1 VLVSKG
7 GYTNW
12 VEVVCDTDIDSYLIK
27 RVQTK
32 LNELGYNAG
41 PADGIMGSGTRRALE
56 KYQADNKL
64 PVGNLNIATM
74 QKLGVQ

>member
-1 VLVSKG
+1 MISKG

-27 RVQTK
+27 RVQQK
-32 LNELGYNAG
+32 LNDLGYG
-41 PADGIMGSGTRRALE
+41 SGTPDGIMGANTRRALE
-56 KYQADNKL
+56 KYQADNNL

-74 QKLGVQ
+74 QKLGVN